1 MNLKNKLLKII
12 KSKFFIIICII
23 LILLITYIC
32 LEDNFFEMN
41 NHENA
46 WNEENTVSEKEE
58 ENVFWQEGSLKNE
71 EIVENLEESLEEK
84 EIPKDELEVINNEK
98 IYVYI
103 TGEVN
108 NPGIVVLP
116 IGSRISDAIDYAGG
130 VTSNADIMKINLVY
144 MLQDGMKVNIPSS
157 KELNDNPN
165 FEYITMG
172 SGDEKNDNK
181 DFKALETTNNKSES
195 AFKISN
201 VNINTATQ
209 TELETLPGI
218 GPSLALKIINYRK
231 ENEELENTKKEIEE
245 IGVQVLAVKGDV
257 ANFEEC
263 ENFVKQVIERFGQ
276 IDVLVNNAGITKDML
291 LMRMKKEDFEQVID
305 TNLVGTF
312 NVTKNVV
319 PYMMKARSGRIINI
333 SSVVGISGNAGQTN
347 YSASKAGIIGFTKS
361 LAKEIASRNILVNAV
376 APGFIETNMTDVLKD
391 DVKQEIAKNIPLKR
405 MGTAQDVANV
415 VKFLA
420 SDDSS
425 YITGQVIN
433 VDGGMLM

>member
-1 MNLKNKLLKII
+1 MDK
-12 KSKFFIIICII
+12 CA
-23 LILLITYIC
+23 LIT
-32 LEDNFFEMN
+32 
-41 NHENA
+41 
-46 WNEENTVSEKEE
+46 
-58 ENVFWQEGSLKNE
+58 G
-71 EIVENLEESLEEK
+71 
-84 EIPKDELEVINNEK
+84 
-98 IYVYI
+98 
-103 TGEVN
+103 
-108 NPGIVVLP
+108 
-116 IGSRISDAIDYAGG
+116 
-130 VTSNADIMKINLVY
+130 
-144 MLQDGMKVNIPSS
+144 
-157 KELNDNPN
+157 
-165 FEYITMG
+165 
-172 SGDEKNDNK
+172 
-181 DFKALETTNNKSES
+181 
-195 AFKISN
+195 
-201 VNINTATQ
+201 ATR
-209 TELETLPGI
+209 GI
-218 GPSLALKIINYRK
+218 GKQIAITLAKQGYNIALNYRK

-245 IGVQVLAVKGDV
+245 IGVQVIAVKGDV

-276 IDVLVNNAGITKDML
+276 IDVLVHNAGNTKDML

-405 MGTAQDVANV
+405 MGTTQDVANV